1 MTYFENLKC
10 YHNQTNNLNYYNN
23 NNYYSSKIEPDKTA
37 KLKTAETN
45 EQNLTS
51 IKSTINSIDTNQTV
65 DTTNLVTKI
74 DIPCTSKQA
83 EVKENSKTIVK
94 QNNFDYLDPPNE
106 SNLIS
111 DSNVEWNENQ
121 NQIIEFYE
129 DDFNDENQPEY
140 LFNENQIQ
148 DDENSSLINIV
159 ELKQTND
166 ESVQFENINT
176 KSDSI
181 VNTVKESEEKNL
193 NINNEINPDLTVNI
207 VKEIEE
213 KSLNCTNTIYNNNN
227 KLDKKSPIEKIKKD
241 ELIATGRQSSN
252 SSSAGKMSSG
262 LLSTNIKTVKTIKIF
277 HNFKY
282 NLKKN

>member
-1 MTYFENLKC
+1 LFKIDLTYFENLKC

-23 NNYYSSKIEPDKTA
+23 NNYNSSRIEPDKTT

-65 DTTNLVTKI
+65 ETTNPIPKI

-83 EVKENSKTIVK
+83 KLKENPKSLVT

-111 DSNVEWNENQ
+111 DSNVAWNENQ
-121 NQIIEFYE
+121 DQVIEFYE

-148 DDENSSLINIV
+148 DDENSSLINII

-166 ESVQFENINT
+166 EYVQFENINT

-181 VNTVKESEEKNL
+181 VNTVKESEEKKL

-213 KSLNCTNTIYNNNN
+213 KSSNCTNTIYNNNNNNNN

-241 ELIATGRQSSN
+241 ELTATGRQSSN

-262 LLSTNIKTVKTIKIF
+262 LLSTNLKTVKTI
-277 HNFKY
+277 
-282 NLKKN
+282 

>member
-23 NNYYSSKIEPDKTA
+23 NNYNSSRIEPDKTT

-65 DTTNLVTKI
+65 ETTNPIPKI

-83 EVKENSKTIVK
+83 ELKENPKSLVT

-111 DSNVEWNENQ
+111 DSNVAWNENQ
-121 NQIIEFYE
+121 DQVIEFYE

-148 DDENSSLINIV
+148 DDENSSLINII

-166 ESVQFENINT
+166 EYVQFENINT

-181 VNTVKESEEKNL
+181 VNTVKESEEKK
-193 NINNEINPDLTVNI
+193 LTF
-207 VKEIEE
+207 
-213 KSLNCTNTIYNNNN
+213 L
-227 KLDKKSPIEKIKKD
+227 
-241 ELIATGRQSSN
+241 
-252 SSSAGKMSSG
+252 
-262 LLSTNIKTVKTIKIF
+262 
-277 HNFKY
+277 
-282 NLKKN
+282 